1 MEYPD
6 NSNIQFRL
14 AAELVNYTGQ
24 HIFLTGKAGSGKT
37 TFLRFI
43 KNTITKNCA
52 VVAPTGVAAI
62 NAGGVTMHSFFQLPF
77 EVFIPVNA
85 PFSGHLNVTYKHN
98 LFSKVQLNKQK
109 REVMEELE
117 LLIIDEVSMLRC
129 DKLDCIDAI
138 LRGVRK
144 KNIPFGGVQILFI
157 GDMYQLPPVA
167 PDNEWL
173 ILKEHYDS
181 PFFFDA
187 HVFKTTPVVYVEL
200 KKIYRQKEQQFID
213 LLNNVRN
220 NTMSEMDF
228 ELLQT
233 RYEPGFRPPADE
245 NYITIASHNYK
256 ADKIN
261 TEELAKLSS
270 PAVTFQGI
278 IEGEFSD
285 KSLPADMQ
293 LVVKEGAQIMF
304 IKNDTGE
311 ERKYYNGKIAVIKSI
326 HKDTITVTMR
336 DEGVDFELKKET
348 WQNIRYQFNKEKNA
362 IVEDIIGKYTQYP
375 IRLAWAITI
384 HKSQGLT
391 FDKVVID
398 AGQSFAAGQVYVA
411 LSRCTTLDGMV
422 LLSRIFGTA
431 IGTDPRIIAFA
442 EKEMQEDRL
451 EHIISTEKVR
461 YQQKKLFD
469 AFNWDKPVKLLEAF
483 AEFVPDRTLENKRGA
498 ILLTTR
504 LLQAIYEQREVAEK
518 FREKLPALIADFD
531 INKSTELYER
541 VTKAVDW
548 FGDTMQ
554 QRIFA
559 PLVDHLHEING
570 QGKIKKYYE
579 YVLDLISTLE
589 MHLKNIFEVRYGE
602 INLYRGVNTFK
613 QYVPNLPTK
622 AAGKIK
628 APKGSTFAESLQ
640 LYQEGLS
647 VDEIALARS
656 LSYGTILKHL
666 LQFVESG
673 ETTIEGIIPSEKINK
688 IKAIARELDTTDLTL
703 VRGALGKGFDY
714 AEVKIVLGM
723 MMDEV

>member
-1 MEYPD
+1 MEK
-6 NSNIQFRL
+6 
-14 AAELVNYTGQ
+14 
-24 HIFLTGKAGSGKT
+24 LTT
-37 TFLRFI
+37 
-43 KNTITKNCA
+43 
-52 VVAPTGVAAI
+52 
-62 NAGGVTMHSFFQLPF
+62 
-77 EVFIPVNA
+77 
-85 PFSGHLNVTYKHN
+85 
-98 LFSKVQLNKQK
+98 
-109 REVMEELE
+109 
-117 LLIIDEVSMLRC
+117 
-129 DKLDCIDAI
+129 
-138 LRGVRK
+138 
-144 KNIPFGGVQILFI
+144 
-157 GDMYQLPPVA
+157 
-167 PDNEWL
+167 
-173 ILKEHYDS
+173 
-181 PFFFDA
+181 
-187 HVFKTTPVVYVEL
+187 
-200 KKIYRQKEQQFID
+200 
-213 LLNNVRN
+213 
-220 NTMSEMDF
+220 
-228 ELLQT
+228 
-233 RYEPGFRPPADE
+233 
-245 NYITIASHNYK
+245 
-256 ADKIN
+256 
-261 TEELAKLSS
+261 
-270 PAVTFQGI
+270 PAVTFKGI

-348 WQNIRYQFNKEKNA
+348 WQNIRYQFNKDKNA

-422 LLSRIFGTA
+422 LLSRIFSTA

-469 AFNWDKPVKLLEAF
+469 AFNWDKPVKQLEAF

-531 INKSTELYER
+531 INKSNELHER
-541 VTKAVDW
+541 VTKAIDW

-579 YVLDLISTLE
+579 YVLELITTLE

-602 INLYRGVNTFK
+602 INLYRGANSFK

-622 AAGKIK
+622 TAGKIK
-628 APKGSTFAESLQ
+628 APKGNTFLESLQ
-640 LYQEGLS
+640 LYQDGLS

>member
-85 PFSGHLNVTYKHN
+85 PFSGNLNVTYKHN

-129 DKLDCIDAI
+129 DKLDCIDTI

-220 NTMSEMDF
+220 NTMSEVDF

-261 TEELAKLSS
+261 TEELEKLTT
-270 PAVTFQGI
+270 PAVTFKGI

-348 WQNIRYQFNKEKNA
+348 WQNIRYQFNKDKNA

-391 FDKVVID
+391 FNKVVID

-422 LLSRIFGTA
+422 LLSRIFSTA

-469 AFNWDKPVKLLEAF
+469 AFNWDKPVKHLEAF

-531 INKSTELYER
+531 INKSNELYER
-541 VTKAVDW
+541 VTKAIDW

-579 YVLDLISTLE
+579 YVLELITTLE

-622 AAGKIK
+622 TAGKIK
-628 APKGSTFAESLQ
+628 APKGNTFLESLQ